1 MRGFHATFEKDVSM
15 KKLLPLAVLAALSS
29 VHVASAQAADV
40 SAAVGAT
47 GQSGMTYRLGLSW
60 DWDKSWWQTSTGRLT
75 GYWDAGYTYGKVA
88 MKAPAS
94 IRCRSLR
101 YSSMSSPAT
110 RSSHS
115 SRPVSAWRRSP
126 APVSATRTWV
136 PPELRRP
143 HRRRPEVRQR
153 PVGRHSGDP
162 LFQRRPET
170 AERRY
175 RVLQPVLQDPDL
187 VGTVEKSRVHPGF
200 SCLRFFHHAAP
211 PHGKS
216 EPFGGRR

>member
-1 MRGFHATFEKDVSM
+1 M

-75 GYWDAGYTYGKVA
+75 GYWDAGYTYWEGGDEGAGKH
-88 MKAPAS
+88 
-94 IRCRSLR
+94 SL
-101 YSSMSSPAT
+101 SF
-110 RSSHS
+110 
-115 SRPVSAWRRSP
+115 
-126 APVSATRTWV
+126 APVFVYEFAGDSIKPFIEAGIGVAAFSGTRV
-136 PPELRRP
+136 GDQNLGFLPELRRP

-153 PVGRHSGDP
+153 PVGRRSGDP

-187 VGTVEKSRVHPGF
+187 VGTGEKSRVHPGF
-200 SCLRFFHHAAP
+200 FMPAILP
-211 PHGKS
+211 P
-216 EPFGGRR
+216 RRTALWKERAIWREAIAR

>member
-1 MRGFHATFEKDVSM
+1 M

-75 GYWDAGYTYGKVA
+75 GYWDAGYTYWEGGDEGAGKH
-88 MKAPAS
+88 
-94 IRCRSLR
+94 
-101 YSSMSSPAT
+101 SPAT

-136 PPELRRP
+136 RP
-143 HRRRPEVRQR
+143 
-153 PVGRHSGDP
+153 
-162 LFQRRPET
+162 
-170 AERRY
+170 
-175 RVLQPVLQDPDL
+175 
-187 VGTVEKSRVHPGF
+187 
-200 SCLRFFHHAAP
+200 
-211 PHGKS
+211 
-216 EPFGGRR
+216 

>member
-1 MRGFHATFEKDVSM
+1 M

-75 GYWDAGYTYGKVA
+75 GYWDAGYTYWEGGDEGAGKHSLSF
-88 MKAPAS
+88 APVFVYEFAG
-94 IRCRSLR
+94 
-101 YSSMSSPAT
+101 T

-136 PPELRRP
+136 PP
-143 HRRRPEVRQR
+143 
-153 PVGRHSGDP
+153 
-162 LFQRRPET
+162 
-170 AERRY
+170 
-175 RVLQPVLQDPDL
+175 
-187 VGTVEKSRVHPGF
+187 
-200 SCLRFFHHAAP
+200 
-211 PHGKS
+211 
-216 EPFGGRR
+216 